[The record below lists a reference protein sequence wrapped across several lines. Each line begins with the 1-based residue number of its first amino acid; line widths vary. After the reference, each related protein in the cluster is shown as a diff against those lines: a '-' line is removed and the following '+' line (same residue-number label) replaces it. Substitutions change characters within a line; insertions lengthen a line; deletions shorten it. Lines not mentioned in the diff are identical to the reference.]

1 MRTRLAAVVA
11 FVLVIVLAGC
21 VNDRSIPFTEQE
33 VDDYIADQNFD
44 TLAVE
49 FINEDFVV
57 VLYQQGS
64 VTGFHMLYKDHE
76 GNIQDPSVHGYDSGS
91 APVQLSGSATKYP
104 FVTVIVNDDSMM
116 ERADRIEVT
125 FEDGRVV
132 RRKFM
137 GRGAIIPYGTEIEGS
152 MSSSSVVLYDAEN
165 REVYAYPS

>member
-1 MRTRLAAVVA
+1 MRQRLAAAIALVM
-11 FVLVIVLAGC
+11 VIVLAGC
-21 VNDRSIPFTEQE
+21 VNDRSIPFTQQE
-33 VDDYIADQNFD
+33 VDDYIADQNID

-64 VTGFHMLYKDHE
+64 SSGFHMLYKDKE
-76 GNIQDPSVHGYDSGS
+76 GNIQDPSVHGVDSGS
-91 APVQLSGSATKYP
+91 APVQLSGSATRYP
-104 FVTVIVNDDSMM
+104 FVTVIVNDDTMIEST
-116 ERADRIEVT
+116 DSIEVT
-125 FEDGRVV
+125 FKDGRVV

-137 GRGAIIPYGTEIEGS
+137 GRGAIIPYGTEIEGN